1 MSEQT
6 LYKRA
11 FTRGLN
17 TELLRAGAV
26 QYPSQAAAD
35 EAADYIAKHASFPD
49 PVSQGGELTLDVAH
63 GICQLLKQASDGL
76 CKEAGV
82 YDTGLSKTASSVH
95 PGEIAAQE
103 AYNLLQKVA
112 YENEEPNTAE
122 QAAMHDAGARLDI
135 LQRPPGYAVTGA
147 GGALPPKGQGEIG
160 EESDVALSPEKVA
173 GMGDA
178 VAHLAMN
185 HPNAFLRGSGALT
198 GATGGAALGAA
209 GGAIAG
215 GEGHRLEGAGYGALA
230 GGLAGGVGGGLAGHQ
245 LTKIG
250 PRMDAA
256 TAAAQAQMR
265 AAPDAAARDL
275 LQGES
280 LKNMWKGVGDDAR
293 NAQYGL
299 AASVAG
305 GGALGTGAGY
315 LAGGDN
321 KTAAAVARLAK
332 IATTPAGTNTT
343 GPNTLAVAA
352 KTDAGAALDQKN
364 RPAGYAHHRVSE
376 KVPAGSTI
384 GSETAVGPAKTA
396 MVLFNKTATL
406 VLPFLPE
413 KMPDAQKIAHIN
425 AMSTLGSRGKAMYL
439 DRMYV
444 AYGAE
449 KTASLAYAQSFY
461 KVASDCENMDDE
473 AEELEVA
480 QALEH
485 AAENLEDRAEDH
497 TESHM
502 DEAEGKTAAAMERLS
517 AAARRIT
524 Q

>member
-95 PGEIAAQE
+95 PGEIAAHE

-112 YENEEPNTAE
+112 YENETPNTAE
-122 QAAMHDAGARLDI
+122 QAAMHDAGAKLDI

-173 GMGDA
+173 NA
-178 VAHLAMN
+178 LT
-185 HPNAFLRGSGALT
+185 NAFTRDAAVGGGIVGSGL
-198 GATGGAALGAA
+198 GAVGGALAA
-209 GGAIAG
+209 

-230 GGLAGGVGGGLAGHQ
+230 GGALGAGGGGLAG
-245 LTKIG
+245 
-250 PRMDAA
+250 RMASPHMQAA
-256 TAAAQAQMR
+256 TDLSAGGMRMVRGLPAAEQAAAAAEFGKNLETATRAQMR
-265 AAPDAAARDL
+265 PANAVAAT
-275 LQGES
+275 
-280 LKNMWKGVGDDAR
+280 
-293 NAQYGL
+293 GL
-299 AASVAG
+299 AAGAAG
-305 GGALGTGAGY
+305 GAGAGY
-315 LAGGDN
+315 LAGGDD

-413 KMPDAQKIAHIN
+413 KMSDVQKIAHIN
-425 AMSTLGSRGKAMYL
+425 AMSTLGARGKAMYL

-449 KTASLAYAQSFY
+449 KTASLNYAQAFY

-485 AAENLEDRAEDH
+485 AAENLEDQTEAH
-497 TESHM
+497 TESHS
-502 DEAEGKTAAAMERLS
+502 DEKMASATARLS
-517 AAARRIT
+517 AAAQRIT

>member
-49 PVSQGGELTLDVAH
+49 PVSQGDSLTLDVAH
-63 GICQLLKQASDGL
+63 GICRLLKQASDGL

-82 YDTGLSKTASSVH
+82 YDTGLSKTASSAH

-160 EESDVALSPEKVA
+160 EEHDVALSPEKVA
-173 GMGDA
+173 GLSD
-178 VAHLAMN
+178 LAQ
-185 HPNAFLRGSGALT
+185 LRGMGALA
-198 GATGGAALGAA
+198 GSAGGASLGAV

-230 GGLAGGVGGGLAGHQ
+230 GGAIGAGGGALAGHQ
-245 LTKIG
+245 LG
-250 PRMDAA
+250 QLGQRAEAA
-256 TAAAQAQMR
+256 MAFGKGQLQQIPHGEERELARRALFQNVDERFNAGMNRTAI
-265 AAPDAAARDL
+265 PL
-275 LQGES
+275 
-280 LKNMWKGVGDDAR
+280 
-293 NAQYGL
+293 
-299 AASVAG
+299 AG
-305 GGALGTGAGY
+305 GVAAGGAAGAGAGY
-315 LAGGDN
+315 LAGGDD

-413 KMPDAQKIAHIN
+413 RMPDAQKIAHIN

>member
-1 MSEQT
+1 MAFGKGQLQQIPHGEERE
-6 LYKRA
+6 LARRA
-11 FTRGLN
+11 LFQNVDERFN
-17 TELLRAGAV
+17 AGMNR
-26 QYPSQAAAD
+26 
-35 EAADYIAKHASFPD
+35 
-49 PVSQGGELTLDVAH
+49 
-63 GICQLLKQASDGL
+63 
-76 CKEAGV
+76 
-82 YDTGLSKTASSVH
+82 TAI
-95 PGEIAAQE
+95 P
-103 AYNLLQKVA
+103 L
-112 YENEEPNTAE
+112 
-122 QAAMHDAGARLDI
+122 
-135 LQRPPGYAVTGA
+135 A
-147 GGALPPKGQGEIG
+147 GG
-160 EESDVALSPEKVA
+160 V
-173 GMGDA
+173 
-178 VAHLAMN
+178 
-185 HPNAFLRGSGALT
+185 
-198 GATGGAALGAA
+198 AA
-209 GGAIAG
+209 GGAAG
-215 GEGHRLEGAGYGALA
+215 A
-230 GGLAGGVGGGLAGHQ
+230 
-245 LTKIG
+245 
-250 PRMDAA
+250 
-256 TAAAQAQMR
+256 
-265 AAPDAAARDL
+265 
-275 LQGES
+275 
-280 LKNMWKGVGDDAR
+280 
-293 NAQYGL
+293 
-299 AASVAG
+299 
-305 GGALGTGAGY
+305 GAGY
-315 LAGGDN
+315 LAGGDD

-413 KMPDAQKIAHIN
+413 RMPDAQKIAHIN

>member
-49 PVSQGGELTLDVAH
+49 PVSQGDSLTLDVAH
-63 GICQLLKQASDGL
+63 GICRLLKQASDGL

-82 YDTGLSKTASSVH
+82 YDTGLSKTASSAH

-160 EESDVALSPEKVA
+160 EEHDVALSPEKVA
-173 GMGDA
+173 NVYSDFARNATIGGG
-178 VAHLAMN
+178 VAGAG
-185 HPNAFLRGSGALT
+185 AGAL
-198 GATGGAALGAA
+198 
-209 GGAIAG
+209 GGAIAA

-230 GGLAGGVGGGLAGHQ
+230 GGALGAGGGALGGRMAAPHVRAAEELAQGGGRMVAQ
-245 LTKIG
+245 L
-250 PRMDAA
+250 PAAEQAAA
-256 TAAAQAQMR
+256 TAEFEKNLMT
-265 AAPDAAARDL
+265 AAR
-275 LQGES
+275 
-280 LKNMWKGVGDDAR
+280 KNLRPADA
-293 NAQYGL
+293 
-299 AASVAG
+299 VAG
-305 GGALGTGAGY
+305 TGVLGGAALGTGAGY
-315 LAGGDN
+315 LAGGDD

-413 KMPDAQKIAHIN
+413 RMPDAQKIAHIN

>member
-82 YDTGLSKTASSVH
+82 YDTGLSKTASSAH

-160 EESDVALSPEKVA
+160 EEHDVALSPEKVA
-173 GMGDA
+173 NATLNRAMMGG
-178 VAHLAMN
+178 V
-185 HPNAFLRGSGALT
+185 SG
-198 GATGGAALGAA
+198 GALGAA
-209 GGAIAG
+209 GGALTA
-215 GEGHRLEGAGYGALA
+215 GEGNRLEGAAM
-230 GGLAGGVGGGLAGHQ
+230 GGLAGGALGAGASAFGPPVMSRLEPILNRHQ
-245 LTKIG
+245 ELE
-250 PRMDAA
+250 DAA
-256 TAAAQAQMR
+256 RAAGVAAEMRSPLARDALGVVGRQVGAPLAAGAAGTAAA
-265 AAPDAAARDL
+265 
-275 LQGES
+275 
-280 LKNMWKGVGDDAR
+280 
-293 NAQYGL
+293 
-299 AASVAG
+299 
-305 GGALGTGAGY
+305 GAGAGL
-315 LAGGDN
+315 LAGGDD

-364 RPAGYAHHRVSE
+364 RPDGYAHHRVSA